1 MEYSLP
7 SYSTDYHPIE
17 HLWKKMKRRAT
28 HDKYFKEWA
37 TLPVSVDKALAYFA
51 MHSKE
56 MLWLFGRYCEE
67 SSLELKQAA

>member
-1 MEYSLP
+1 LP

-17 HLWKKMKRRAT
+17 YLWKKTKRRAT
-28 HDKYFKEWA
+28 HNKYFKELA
-37 TLPVSVDKALAYFA
+37 TLTVSADKALAYVA

>member
-1 MEYSLP
+1 
-7 SYSTDYHPIE
+7 
-17 HLWKKMKRRAT
+17 MKWLAT
-28 HDKYFKEWA
+28 HNKYFKEWS
-37 TLPVSVDKALAYFA
+37 TLTVSVDKALSYFA